1 MKYQYLFPII
11 PALRGILARPNET
24 RPRFAFTRDGVV
36 GQEGNMLFL
45 VTPNGKTKYITENN
59 SRLPIEGTRY
69 PEQWLMWHIIN
80 FVKANPNRLIFF
92 LLFLV
97 LLAVGNAMAL
107 YLPANSNPFGEQTL
121 WLYSTTSKVVF
132 FAVYGF
138 IVVVCVMLLI
148 AAFLGPTVAW
158 GRDNWKKAMQ
168 PKTEEESLLIEAG
181 NPLAPDYLID
191 SASPDETAKQFFDR
205 VAECR
210 RANGEHCFVIAVP
223 FGEDKFI
230 ICHPAPADSPTSEE
244 VAGVRAAYVHG
255 TIKADGETWE
265 EYKHFLSRVR
275 QPLKDYCFEQR
286 AKTPGIGALSAL
298 SAQMKGAVVAVL
310 ILCFVVPGVAQSKT
324 QRLYNYL
331 GTRAE
336 TIVPH
341 DDTQVEFAFEGA
353 TLTRTGDGRTNLVN
367 LMQKMRLFTD
377 DDNAGALRE
386 VKINGEVLP
395 PIKGS
400 EKPQVVKTNY
410 TVGEGSA
417 VPVDG
422 EPRKVGLW
430 ASLPDST
437 ELARMERG
445 ADAAII
451 QTGKELMPRWGF
463 MVRMF
468 WKIAVPI
475 LFLIMLVC
483 YFIAKSAFTEMGHS
497 NGIATV
503 LFRPIS
509 FWGYGARNGVFLCA
523 ILIGAVTLVDGA
535 VSDFFA
541 GNGLWWWFAVSAVKM
556 WVIYL
561 VVTWATPNPP
571 RSHKLQNFNGPMGQ
585 QLLNG

>member
-80 FVKANPNRLIFF
+80 FVKANPNRLAFL

-97 LLAVGNAMAL
+97 VLAVGNMVAL
-107 YLPANSNPFGEQTL
+107 YLPANSNPFGEELL
-121 WLYSTTSKVVF
+121 WGYTTFSKAMF
-132 FAVYGF
+132 FVVYG
-138 IVVVCVMLLI
+138 VVAIACAALLAGALTGSMWRVGREW
-148 AAFLGPTVAW
+148 AAEP
-158 GRDNWKKAMQ
+158 KADE
-168 PKTEEESLLIEAG
+168 TLLIEAG

-191 SASPDETAKQFFDR
+191 SSSPDETAKQFFDR

-230 ICHPAPADSPTSEE
+230 ICHPAPADKETAEE

-255 TIKADGETWE
+255 TTRADGETWE

-286 AKTPGIGALSAL
+286 EKTPGIGALSAL
-298 SAQMKGAVVAVL
+298 SAQMKGAVVAL
-310 ILCFVVPGVAQSKT
+310 FILCFVVPGMAQSKT

-353 TLTRTGDGRTNLVN
+353 TLTRVGDGRSNLVT
-367 LMQKMRLFTD
+367 LLKKPRVFTD
-377 DDNAGALRE
+377 DDNAGVLRK

-400 EKPQVVKTNY
+400 EKPVAKTNY
-410 TVGEGSA
+410 IVGEGSA

-422 EPRKVGLW
+422 DSEQKSLW
-430 ASLPDST
+430 SSLPDSAQAVEDVYRWKGEAKKAHRKFMFVT
-437 ELARMERG
+437 FYYWDYFSWWMHQNAFPFLTLALLLFGIPAVASSSEFMVNTFGNSVVGNSFRILHKGSAFMMCLTLIVFAVVVG
-445 ADAAII
+445 LDVVIAAI
-451 QTGKELMPRWGF
+451 TAGWHWAAL
-463 MVRMF
+463 
-468 WKIAVPI
+468 IALSYIVSR
-475 LFLIMLVC
+475 L
-483 YFIAKSAFTEMGHS
+483 AG
-497 NGIATV
+497 
-503 LFRPIS
+503 
-509 FWGYGARNGVFLCA
+509 W
-523 ILIGAVTLVDGA
+523 LIGKIVPNAKIVGNHP
-535 VSDFFA
+535 SDSFFDHNRKRI
-541 GNGLWWWFAVSAVKM
+541 G
-556 WVIYL
+556 
-561 VVTWATPNPP
+561 
-571 RSHKLQNFNGPMGQ
+571 
-585 QLLNG
+585 